1 MTKLRENYKEY
12 NGKLIPKDWEGLKIG
27 DIVKFEGGAQPPK
40 SEFKSVNEEGYVR
53 LIQIRDY
60 KSDNYIT
67 FIPENLARKFCDE
80 PDVMIGRS
88 GPPIFQIIKGAYNV
102 ALMKAIPDEDK
113 VSKDYIYYYLQI
125 DSLFKLID

>member
-80 PDVMIGRS
+80 TDVMIGRY
-88 GPPIFQIIKGAYNV
+88 GPPIFQILRGIKGAYNV
-102 ALMKAIPDEDK
+102 APFMPLSI
-113 VSKDYIYYYLQI
+113 
-125 DSLFKLID
+125 